1 MRYTIRWLVD
11 AVFPAD
17 CEACAR
23 ALPAGHDGPLCDA
36 CRRAMVAPAEP
47 LCERC
52 GAPRPAPG
60 ACPAC
65 RRHPPAFTTARA
77 AALYLPTGAGLNPL
91 AAAVQAFKYRRRRTL
106 AAALGALLAERYPF
120 AADAV
125 LVPVPLH
132 LARLRARGFNQAVVL
147 ARVLARRR
155 GLDVDARLLVRT
167 RATEAQAGLPATE
180 RRRNLRAAFALRRG
194 ATLPRRPIVLVD
206 DVLTTGATAD
216 ACARLLRAAGAPR
229 VDVYT
234 LGRAP

>member
-23 ALPAGHDGPLCDA
+23 PLPAGHDGPLCVA
-36 CRRAMVAPAEP
+36 CRRAMVAPPDP
-47 LCERC
+47 LCDQC

-77 AALYLPTGAGLNPL
+77 AALYLPTGTGLNPL
-91 AAAVQAFKYRRRRTL
+91 AAAVQAYKYRRRRRL
-106 AAALGALLAERYPF
+106 AVALGALLAERYPF
-120 AADAV
+120 AADVV

-132 LARLRARGFNQAVVL
+132 LARLRARGFNQAVLL

-155 GLDVDARLLVRT
+155 DLAVDSRLLVRA
-167 RATEAQAGLPATE
+167 RATEAQAGLPAAE
-180 RRRNLRAAFALRRG
+180 RRRNLRAAFAIRQG
-194 ATLPRRPIVLVD
+194 ATVPHRPIVLVD

-216 ACARLLRAAGAPR
+216 ACASVLLAAGAPR

-234 LGRAP
+234 VGRAP